1 VRFVI
6 IGGIAERI
14 LGSPRTTR
22 DFDICPAMSKAN
34 LERLA
39 AMLNEVEAIWR
50 PPGMKDTRFPTAE
63 RWNAR
68 SFGSQTGFT
77 LLTKFGNSDIWPRP
91 HGTGGYD
98 DLIENAVEIEIG
110 GLKAKVVHLE
120 DSMRIKRSI
129 GGPKYLGSSLS
140 CARYSDNDA
149 HRASTSRALYGSV
162 RIRTRGMR
170 PRGTSGSR
178 NHPRTGS
185 E

>member
-1 VRFVI
+1 MRFVI

-50 PPGMKDTRFPTAE
+50 PPRMKDTGFPTAE

-68 SFGSQTGFT
+68 SFGSQTSFT

-98 DLIENAVEIEIG
+98 DLIDRRPEVPSA
-110 GLKAKVVHLE
+110 
-120 DSMRIKRSI
+120 
-129 GGPKYLGSSLS
+129 SSLS